1 MPILE
6 KILGEFCDGK
16 PKESDSYSRT
26 INERHFQRLVKL
38 LGKSNVAIGGET
50 DAETKWV
57 SPIMTDVLPTNP
69 LMQDEIFGPILPI
82 VIVQNQQEA
91 FDFINERSDIL
102 MI

>member
-1 MPILE
+1 MIPFFTLAVQQFARLLCKLVNAGQTCVAPDYILCTKETQEKLMPILE

-50 DAETKWV
+50 DAETK
-57 SPIMTDVLPTNP
+57 
-69 LMQDEIFGPILPI
+69 
-82 VIVQNQQEA
+82 
-91 FDFINERSDIL
+91 
-102 MI
+102 